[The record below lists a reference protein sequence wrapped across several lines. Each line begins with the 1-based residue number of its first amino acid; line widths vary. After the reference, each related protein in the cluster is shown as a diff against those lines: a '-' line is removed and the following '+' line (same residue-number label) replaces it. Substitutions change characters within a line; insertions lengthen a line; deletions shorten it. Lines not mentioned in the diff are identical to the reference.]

1 MMLPKISASA
11 EPGKACSDGKPVPP
25 GLFVARY
32 TIPAT
37 MSLTSH
43 FRLRAAECVCRLSPC
58 LHPQG

>member
-1 MMLPKISASA
+1 MMLPTISATA
-11 EPGKACSDGKPVPP
+11 EPGKLARTGSLFPP

-43 FRLRAAECVCRLSPC
+43 FRLRAAKVSAD
-58 LHPQG
+58 